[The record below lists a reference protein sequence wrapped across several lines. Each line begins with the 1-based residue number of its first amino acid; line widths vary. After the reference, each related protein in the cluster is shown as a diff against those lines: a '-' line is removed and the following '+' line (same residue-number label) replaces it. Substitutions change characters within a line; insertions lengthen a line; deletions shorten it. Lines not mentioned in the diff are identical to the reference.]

1 MKSTLILSTLLL
13 CLLFSCKKKSE
24 DVPAVQNTYLSKL
37 VHHSLGS
44 FAYAY
49 DAQNRLATEVFTS
62 LDENVNSSSTYKVL
76 KYNASGA
83 IEEASY
89 DYVAPARI
97 DYKIVNTFAVDGR
110 TSRTDAYNLQT
121 GALQYYLVAIYTAS
135 SIRVNSFNAAGVL
148 TSYYL
153 YTLTADG
160 KNYTKLESFTG
171 SNVLSFSDT
180 YSDYDTQKTFESLY
194 PIGFSIYPSRV
205 NNVLKDISI
214 QGNTTTI
221 FNFTYEYNADGYVT
235 KKTNTAT
242 GKAVVYEY
250 IKR

>member
-1 MKSTLILSTLLL
+1 MKTKFILSTLLL

-24 DVPAVQNTYLSKL
+24 DIPAQNIYCSKL
-37 VHHSLGS
+37 IHPSLGT
-44 FAYAY
+44 FAYTY

-89 DYVAPARI
+89 DYVAPART
-97 DYKIVNTFAVDGR
+97 DYKIVNTFAVDGKI
-110 TSRTDAYNLQT
+110 SRTDAYNLQS

-135 SIRVNSFNAAGVL
+135 SIRVNSFTAAGVL
-148 TSYYL
+148 SSYYL

-180 YSDYDTQKTFESLY
+180 YSDYDTKKTFESLY
-194 PIGFSIYPSRV
+194 PVSFSVYPNRV
-205 NNVLKDISI
+205 NNALKDIFI
-214 QGNTTTI
+214 QGNSTTTY
-221 FNFTYEYNADGYVT
+221 NFIYEYNTDGYVT

-242 GKAVVYEY
+242 GKSVLYEY
-250 IKR
+250 VKR